1 MQNSD
6 PLFFYQMLFP
16 ICDPKRS
23 SVDNDGRMPYF
34 SVASICTNVY
44 AVASGAGSG
53 FGHEWVVV
61 SAPELV
67 KWTACPIRNGALDGK
82 SSTLPA
88 RWNRDDPRYDLH
100 IANSMSASR
109 FKMIKR
115 FFKLNN
121 NLMETKKKGDDD
133 YDPCA
138 KYDLIYKVLVHNM
151 NYVTRRAE
159 LDATIDESTWGFGGF
174 AGDCGRR
181 LINKPVSR
189 GKPGTISFEYS
200 FYVSICC

>member
-1 MQNSD
+1 MHNGD

-61 SAPELV
+61 TAPELV
-67 KWTACPIRNGALDGK
+67 KWTACPICNGALDGK

-88 RWNRDDPRYDLH
+88 RWNQEDPRYDLH
-100 IANSMSASR
+100 MANSMSAS
-109 FKMIKR
+109 
-115 FFKLNN
+115 
-121 NLMETKKKGDDD
+121 
-133 YDPCA
+133 
-138 KYDLIYKVLVHNM
+138 
-151 NYVTRRAE
+151 
-159 LDATIDESTWGFGGF
+159 
-174 AGDCGRR
+174 
-181 LINKPVSR
+181 
-189 GKPGTISFEYS
+189 
-200 FYVSICC
+200 